1 VLRYRLS
8 QGAPPWG
15 GNQERGAAMN
25 LERAWLRARI
35 LCNAVTTI
43 RQRDGSLRRVL
54 GKAWSIVWREGL
66 RGVRARVVVLATTA
80 RPSSPQTPEDAYAEW
95 IARLDSLQDHDVA
108 EARRHLASLSLPE
121 VLILLIAQPDTI
133 GSIEH
138 IVATWSRAI
147 HPGWHGAIVLSAEL
161 TTAQRDTIEA
171 LAGLHGRIAV
181 LHSDE
186 KVAALRQRFAYT
198 LICFGRVL
206 LNSLSTY
213 MFLEAATRTG
223 AEIVYADNDRM
234 DAFGQRTNPAFKPQ
248 FSPTYI
254 AHYNYIGD
262 CLLLARGVAFP
273 GKNAGALSEL
283 TPAAYDRLVAWLVR
297 GRHVEHVPFI
307 LYHALDDV
315 ARETHDTPRY
325 PQSGPS
331 VAIIIPTRD
340 GVAYLRACIDSIV
353 GKTSYDLARVEILVI
368 DNNSAEEKTHA
379 YFREIAR
386 ASNIRVLDYPHPF
399 NFAAINNFGASH
411 TDKDILLF
419 LNNDM
424 VVLDP
429 HWLSKLVFY
438 AAQED
443 IGVVGAKLLFPDGTI
458 QHGGC
463 AAGANYGTVKHLLVN
478 AQPHEIAA
486 ADHTREMTTV
496 TGACAAVRRRVFEE
510 IGGFDPV
517 LRITWNDVR
526 FCLDCIAA
534 GYRNIYVADPLLY
547 HDESKT
553 RGRDDTK
560 ARMQR
565 YFGEADHARRRFA
578 AYFFDDPSYNPN
590 LSVDPDAIFAHPPRV
605 RRPWARATGRPPC
618 ILILSM
624 TYKFGFGVPIV
635 IQQQVRRLRQ
645 LGYEVI
651 IGGPQGDNEIA
662 FPGCTRIVVSSA
674 REAAVYAFEHDV
686 ALIVSHT
693 PPFFEIPCSI
703 GAHIPVLSYD
713 YGEPPAE
720 LFPDPTRTYLFD
732 VARQKR
738 AAAPLTTLVATISQ
752 AVKDETLNNSAV
764 VLGLAN
770 SHLPAWSD
778 SFLRCRAEIRKR
790 LGWDTHFVV
799 LTVCRFS
806 ENERS
811 YKGLDKIAEIAG
823 EFPYQHGQL
832 DREPVWALAG
842 RGDASDVQQVRELG
856 FTVFP
861 NVPDDKM
868 VDLYLAADAYMGF
881 SRWEGYNLGISQ
893 ALAMGLP
900 VAASDIPA
908 HREFPVFTSNST
920 LAVCNWLAREIDA
933 CSAAKPGRRPVIYS
947 WEDSTR
953 RFSDVVERLLA
964 ESETAEVR
972 RLGCSRPMPA
982 SDTIKR

>member
-1 VLRYRLS
+1 
-8 QGAPPWG
+8 
-15 GNQERGAAMN
+15 MK
-25 LERAWLRARI
+25 LERARLRTRI
-35 LCNAVTTI
+35 LRNALTTI
-43 RQRDGSLRRVL
+43 RQRDGSLHRVL
-54 GKAWSIVWREGL
+54 GKTWSVVWREGL
-66 RGVRARVVVLATTA
+66 GGVRSRILVLATTA
-80 RPSSPQTPEDAYAEW
+80 SPPPQQTPEEGYADW
-95 IARLDSLQDHDVA
+95 ISRFDSLRDHDVA
-108 EARRHLASLSLPE
+108 EARQHLASLSLPE
-121 VLILLIAQPDTI
+121 VLILLIARPDTI
-133 GSIEH
+133 GSVER
-138 IVATWSRAI
+138 IVATWNRAI
-147 HPGWHGAIVLSAEL
+147 HPEWHGAIVLSAEL
-161 TTAQRDTIEA
+161 TTVQRDTIES
-171 LAGLHGRIAV
+171 LAGLRGRIAV
-181 LHSDE
+181 LHSNE

-234 DAFGQRTNPAFKPQ
+234 DALGQRNNPAFKPQ
-248 FSPTYI
+248 FSGAYI

-262 CLLLARGVAFP
+262 CLLLGRNVAFP
-273 GKNAGALSEL
+273 MEGAGALSEL
-283 TPAAYDRLVAWLVR
+283 TPAGYDGLVARLVR
-297 GRHVEHVPFI
+297 DRHVEHVPFI

-315 ARETHDTPRY
+315 RRETHDTPHY

-340 GVAYLRACIDSIV
+340 GVAYLRACIDSIL

-368 DNNSAEEKTHA
+368 DNNSTEEETHA
-379 YFREIAR
+379 YFEEIAQIG
-386 ASNIRVLDYPHPF
+386 NIRVLDYPQPF

-424 VVLDP
+424 MVLDP

-438 AAQED
+438 AAKED
-443 IGVVGAKLLFPDGTI
+443 VGIVGAKLLFPDGTI

-463 AAGANYGTVKHLLVN
+463 AAGANHGTVKHLLMH
-478 AQPHEIAA
+478 ARPDEIAA
-486 ADHTREMTTV
+486 TDHTREMTTV
-496 TGACAAVRRRVFEE
+496 TGACAAVRRCVFEK

-553 RGRDDTK
+553 RGRDNTK
-560 ARMQR
+560 AKMQR
-565 YFGEADHARRRFA
+565 YFVEADYARRPFA

-590 LSVDPDAIFAHPPRV
+590 LSVELDEIFAQPPRV
-605 RRPWARATGRPPC
+605 RRPWARAAGRPPC
-618 ILILSM
+618 ILILSI
-624 TYKFGFGVPIV
+624 TYQFGFGVPVV

-651 IGGPQGDNEIA
+651 IGGPQGENEIA
-662 FPGCTRIVVSSA
+662 FPGCTRIIFNSA

-693 PPFFEIPCSI
+693 HPFFEIPCVI

-720 LFPDPTRTYLFD
+720 LFPDPTRSYLLD

-738 AAAPLTTLVATISQ
+738 AAAPLTTLIATISQ
-752 AVKDETLNNSAV
+752 AVKDETLNNSAI

-770 SHLPAWSD
+770 SHLPAWTD
-778 SFLRCRAEIRKR
+778 SFLKRREDIRKQ

-806 ENERS
+806 ENERA
-811 YKGLDKIAEIAG
+811 YKGLDKIAEIAT
-823 EFPYQHGQL
+823 EFPYQHGQRA
-832 DREPVWALAG
+832 REPVWALAG
-842 RGDASDVQQVRELG
+842 RGDANDVQQVRELG

-861 NVPDDKM
+861 NVPDEKM
-868 VDLYLAADAYMGF
+868 VDLYLAADAYLGF

-908 HREFPVFTSNST
+908 HREFPIFTSNST
-920 LAVCNWLAREIDA
+920 LAVCNWLAREINA
-933 CSAAKPGRRPVIYS
+933 CSASKPGRHPVVYS
-947 WEDSTR
+947 WEESAR

-964 ESETAEVR
+964 ESEAAAPR
-972 RLGCSRPMPA
+972 RAGSSRPGCRPCAVGSNSTMSVPLTEGSSYPA
-982 SDTIKR
+982 RP

>member
-1 VLRYRLS
+1 
-8 QGAPPWG
+8 
-15 GNQERGAAMN
+15 MK
-25 LERAWLRARI
+25 LERARLRARV
-35 LCNAVTTI
+35 LRDALMAI
-43 RQRDGSLRRVL
+43 RRLGGSPSQIL
-54 GKAWSIVWREGL
+54 GKAWLVVWHEGL
-66 RGVRARVVVLATTA
+66 RGVRSRVLVLAATA
-80 RPSSPQTPEDAYAEW
+80 RLPPTQTPEETYADW
-95 IARLDSLQDHDVA
+95 IAHLDSLRDHDVV

-121 VLILLIAQPDTI
+121 VLILLIARPDTI
-133 GSIEH
+133 GSIER
-138 IVATWSRAI
+138 IVATWNCAI

-161 TTAQRDTIEA
+161 TGAQRDVIESF
-171 LAGLHGRIAV
+171 AGLHSRISV

-186 KVAALRQRFAYT
+186 KVAALRQHFAYA

-234 DAFGQRTNPAFKPQ
+234 DDFGRRNKPAFKPQ

-262 CLLLARGVAFP
+262 CLLLARSVQFP
-273 GKNAGALSEL
+273 GEDTGTLPEL
-283 TPAAYDRLVAWLVR
+283 TPAAYDGLVARLAR
-297 GRHVEHVPFI
+297 DRDVEHVPFI
-307 LYHALDDV
+307 LYHVLDDTP
-315 ARETHDTPRY
+315 REIHDTPRY

-340 GVAYLRACIDSIV
+340 GVACLRACVESILN
-353 GKTSYDLARVEILVI
+353 KTSYDLARVEVLII
-368 DNNSAEEKTHA
+368 DNQSVEERTHA
-379 YFREIAR
+379 YFKETAQ
-386 ASNIRVLDYPHPF
+386 AANIRVLDYPHPF

-419 LNNDM
+419 LNNDTL
-424 VVLDP
+424 VVDP

-443 IGVVGAKLLFPDGTI
+443 VGIVGAKLLFPDGTI

-463 AAGANYGTVKHLLVN
+463 AAGANQGTVKHLLVHTR
-478 AQPHEIAA
+478 PHESAA
-486 ADHTREMTTV
+486 TDHTREMTTV

-534 GYRNIYVADPLLY
+534 GYRNIYVADPLLC

-553 RGRDDTK
+553 RGKDNTK
-560 ARMQR
+560 AKVQR
-565 YFGEADHARRRFA
+565 YFVEADYARRPFA

-590 LSVDPDAIFAHPPRV
+590 LSAEPDVTFAQPPRV
-605 RRPWARATGRPPC
+605 RRPWARATGRPPR
-618 ILILSM
+618 ILILSNI
-624 TYKFGFGVPIV
+624 YKFGFGVPLV
-635 IQQQVRRLRQ
+635 IQQQVQRLRQ

-651 IGGPQGDNEIA
+651 IGGPRGENEIA
-662 FPGCTRIVVSSA
+662 FPGCTRIIFNAA

-693 PPFFEIPCSI
+693 PPFFEIPCTI

-713 YGEPPAE
+713 YGEPPAA
-720 LFPDPTRTYLFD
+720 LFPDPTRAYLFD
-732 VARQKR
+732 VALQKR

-752 AVKDETLNNSAV
+752 AVKDETSNNTAV

-770 SHLPAWSD
+770 SHLPTWSD
-778 SFLRCRAEIRKR
+778 SFLMRRKDIRKR

-806 ENERS
+806 ENERV

-823 EFPYQHGQL
+823 EFPYLHGQRT
-832 DREPVWALAG
+832 RELVWALAG
-842 RGDASDVQQVRELG
+842 RGDSNDVRQVRELG
-856 FTVFP
+856 FTVFS
-861 NVPDDKM
+861 NVSDEKM

-933 CSAAKPGRRPVIYS
+933 GSAAKPGRRPVVYS
-947 WEDSTR
+947 WEESTR
-953 RFSDVVERLLA
+953 RFSDVVERLLGKSQA
-964 ESETAEVR
+964 AAPR
-972 RLGCSRPMPA
+972 RAGFSRPPTPPA
-982 SDTIKR
+982 RDAIGR